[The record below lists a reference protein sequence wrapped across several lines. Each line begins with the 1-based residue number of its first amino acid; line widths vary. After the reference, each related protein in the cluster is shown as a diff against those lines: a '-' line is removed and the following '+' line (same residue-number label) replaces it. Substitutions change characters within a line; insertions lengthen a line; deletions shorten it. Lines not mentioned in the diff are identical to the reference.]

1 MSDGT
6 TGVRQL
12 RLVVHAEDYEE
23 ALRFFRDVLGMA
35 QQEAYSGDGGAE
47 VAILDAGRATLE
59 IANTAQVEMIDDV
72 EVGRRVAPHLRLALE
87 VGDVAAANAA
97 AVDGGARPVA
107 PPIRTPWRSLNA
119 RLDAPGDVHL
129 TLFEE
134 LSPSVASDPRSA
146 PRGVL

>member
-1 MSDGT
+1 MSDGA

-12 RLVVHAEDYEE
+12 RLVVHAEDYEG
-23 ALRFFRDVLGMA
+23 ALRFFRDVLGMPE
-35 QQEAYSGDGGAE
+35 QEAYSGDSGAE

-87 VGDVAAANAA
+87 VDDVAAANAA
-97 AVDGGARPVA
+97 AVDGGARRIA
-107 PPIRTPWRSLNA
+107 PPTRTPWSSLNA
-119 RLDAPGDVHL
+119 RLDAPGEVHL

-134 LSPSVASDPRSA
+134 LAPTTGESVP
-146 PRGVL
+146 

>member
-1 MSDGT
+1 MSDRN

-35 QQEAYSGDGGAE
+35 EQEAYSGEAGAE

-87 VGDVAAANAA
+87 VDDVATANAA
-97 AVDGGARPVA
+97 AVEGGARPVA
-107 PPIRTPWRSLNA
+107 PPTRTPWSSLNA
-119 RLDAPGDVHL
+119 RLDVPGGVHL

-134 LSPSVASDPRSA
+134 LGSATDRS
-146 PRGVL
+146 GG